1 MNTSD
6 KLLICIIPMLAKAM
20 RVPIQLNRDSG
31 MGNAPMTIKLI
42 LSHLFVIENI
52 DLFIA

>member
-1 MNTSD
+1 
-6 KLLICIIPMLAKAM
+6 
-20 RVPIQLNRDSG
+20 